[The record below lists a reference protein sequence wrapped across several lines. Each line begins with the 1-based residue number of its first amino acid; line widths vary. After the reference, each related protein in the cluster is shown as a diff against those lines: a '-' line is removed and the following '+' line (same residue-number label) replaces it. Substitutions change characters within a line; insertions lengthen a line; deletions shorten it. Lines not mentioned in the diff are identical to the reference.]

1 MKRILFIPLFIAFF
15 ASVPAAA
22 NATPCCN
29 GWDALFPP
37 LSESDFDKFSEA
49 ARNNLDRDSVGVLN
63 SWENPQSGNSG
74 TVQFI
79 LRYRSEGNECRKI
92 WHVLMLSAEAEQV
105 WEVNAC
111 KTHDGWQLAQPPKH
125 L

>member
-1 MKRILFIPLFIAFF
+1 MKKIFMIPLFAAFIASFTG
-15 ASVPAAA
+15 AV

-37 LSESDFDKFSEA
+37 LGESDFDKFNEA
-49 ARNNLDRDSVGVLN
+49 ARRNLDHDSVGVLN

-111 KTHDGWQLAQPPKH
+111 KNKDGWYLAQSPRH